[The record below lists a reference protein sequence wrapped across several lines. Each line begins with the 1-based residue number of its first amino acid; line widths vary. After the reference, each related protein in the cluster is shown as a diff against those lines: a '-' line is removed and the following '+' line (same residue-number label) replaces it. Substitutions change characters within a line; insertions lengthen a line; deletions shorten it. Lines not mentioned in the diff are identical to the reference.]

1 MHIDQTAELSK
12 GGSCYSQEFNARD
25 GATVSKIVRSYRV
38 RSWLMCDDIRIENNG
53 KYLLIGVYSGTV
65 RLRRPLPVTLSTL
78 SFWIQ
83 LDLKKLDYGDYEL
96 RLLDPR
102 RQEAAHLRGPARFTR
117 VDEPGV
123 VICLTG
129 PLTLSSYGTYS
140 VEFGFGRPL
149 RLLGSFAVHSPE
161 EATPFKAAQAT
172 YPALAGLSRQH

>member
-1 MHIDQTAELSK
+1 M
-12 GGSCYSQEFNARD
+12 D
-25 GATVSKIVRSYRV
+25 GATVSKMVRSYGV
-38 RSWLMCDDIRIENNG
+38 RSWLMCDDIRIESNG

-96 RLLDPR
+96 RLLDSR
-102 RQEAAHLRGPARFTR
+102 SQEVAHLRGPARFAR
-117 VDEPGV
+117 MDEPGV

-140 VEFGFGRPL
+140 VEFGLGHPL
-149 RLLGSFAVHSPE
+149 RRLGTFAVHSSE
-161 EATPFKAAQAT
+161 KETPFKATQVT